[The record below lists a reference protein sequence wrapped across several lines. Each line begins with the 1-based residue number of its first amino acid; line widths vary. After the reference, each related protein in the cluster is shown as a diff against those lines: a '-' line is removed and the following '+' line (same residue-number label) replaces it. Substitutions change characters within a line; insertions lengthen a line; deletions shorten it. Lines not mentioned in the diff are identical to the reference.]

1 MSVIVVKSYILDAN
15 YLLLSNV
22 HKVKEKGQRYKVRKQ
37 AAVPEEAAIAGENLS
52 HTSCGATSGASR
64 WPRITAN
71 LVEMHIAEVESTWTA
86 LPCKMRRSPSCGP
99 TLSTTTTA
107 EKMSSM
113 QCNEGVRNIQ

>member
-1 MSVIVVKSYILDAN
+1 MSVFVVNSYILDAN

-86 LPCKMRRSPSCGP
+86 LHCRTRTCLLVGP
-99 TLSTTTTA
+99 LIPPPPQQGGRQ
-107 EKMSSM
+107 EH
-113 QCNEGVRNIQ
+113 NEGVGSI

>member
-52 HTSCGATSGASR
+52 PTSCGATSVASR
-64 WPRITAN
+64 WLPIMGSLAGM
-71 LVEMHIAEVESTWTA
+71 LFVEVESIWTT

-99 TLSTTTTA
+99 TLSTITTA

-113 QCNEGVRNIQ
+113 Q